1 MSKHI
6 PNIITIIRIALLP
19 LVFLFYLPDFVP
31 YSQYIAIAIFSLGFE
46 LHFETATQYDDQV
59 DVRIV
64 GANERC
70 TLFDLLGLAG
80 QQESRQFFELDI
92 LENFQF
98 GEFVPGYR
106 ESLFFVVVHNSII

>member
-1 MSKHI
+1 MKE
-6 PNIITIIRIALLP
+6 LL
-19 LVFLFYLPDFVP
+19 
-31 YSQYIAIAIFSLGFE
+31 G
-46 LHFETATQYDDQV
+46 
-59 DVRIV
+59 V

-98 GEFVPGYR
+98 SEFVPGYR